1 MRVTGLGRPP
11 SFYLCAHRP
20 TVVEQELCTAGGRA
34 EARPPTSARLML
46 FVDDY
51 RGDDNWK
58 EHDLSNGAAYP
69 ILQQARNDFKASDT
83 STGIT
88 IPWRGAIVT
97 GDDRYQDLRGV
108 EGVTIRLGT
117 LV

>member
-1 MRVTGLGRPP
+1 
-11 SFYLCAHRP
+11 
-20 TVVEQELCTAGGRA
+20 
-34 EARPPTSARLML
+34 ML
-46 FVDDY
+46 FVDEY
-51 RGDDNWK
+51 RDSNDWPMFA
-58 EHDLSNGAAYP
+58 LYNGAAYP

-97 GDDRYQDLRGV
+97 GDDRFQDLRSA